1 MMFVKRANFSHW
13 AQKICGLKETLG
25 EPEKVEEV
33 EDLSRVWGLPTPNTH
48 RNGKKGRIIAI
59 QRELV
64 EGSRST
70 DGKRE
75 KRERE
80 RVGGRGR

>member
-1 MMFVKRANFSHW
+1 MMMFVKRANFSQW

-25 EPEKVEEV
+25 EGGGGGRLIHSVGFTNPQH
-33 EDLSRVWGLPTPNTH
+33 TH
-48 RNGKKGRIIAI
+48 KWKKGRIIAL

-64 EGSRST
+64 EGSDPT

-75 KRERE
+75 ERERE
-80 RVGGRGR
+80 SRRAR